1 MKSSSKLSELT
12 LEQLTEKK
20 KKLTS
25 QLVSIAIAMFII
37 YVALFYFAIK
47 SKNYALI
54 AVGMGSLITLMP
66 VFVSVGE
73 INKEIKKREKL
84 A

>member
-1 MKSSSKLSELT
+1 MKSSTKLSELT

-25 QLVSIAIAMFII
+25 LSIGIAVAMFII
-37 YVALFYFAIK
+37 CATLFYFAIK

-54 AVGMGSLITLMP
+54 AVGMGSMITLLP
-66 VFVSVGE
+66 VFTSVGA
-73 INKEIKKREKL
+73 ISSEIKKRGKQL
-84 A
+84 

>member
-20 KKLTS
+20 RKLTS
-25 QLVSIAIAMFII
+25 QSVGIAIAMFII
-37 YVALFYFAIK
+37 CAALFYFAIK

-54 AVGMGSLITLMP
+54 AVGWDH
-66 VFVSVGE
+66 
-73 INKEIKKREKL
+73 
-84 A
+84 

>member
-1 MKSSSKLSELT
+1 MKSSEKLSDLT

-25 QLVSIAIAMFII
+25 LSIGIAVAMFI
-37 YVALFYFAIK
+37 VCATLFYLAIK

-54 AVGMGSLITLMP
+54 AVGMGSMITLLP
-66 VFVSVGE
+66 VFTSVGV
-73 INKEIKKREKL
+73 INSEIKKREKQV
-84 A
+84 